1 MVASRDPRS
10 QLGRSGVAALRGGR
24 LCIFL
29 TSISKSKGQGIS
41 KFSEEDIVPRLALHA
56 NVDKSLI
63 LTIPH
68 IAYRAINNNV
78 ETFKLPGTHKC

>member
-41 KFSEEDIVPRLALHA
+41 KFSEEDIVPRLALHV
-56 NVDKSLI
+56 NVEKFNLNN
-63 LTIPH
+63 
-68 IAYRAINNNV
+68 IAYRAIDNNE
-78 ETFKLPGTHKC
+78 ETFKTS